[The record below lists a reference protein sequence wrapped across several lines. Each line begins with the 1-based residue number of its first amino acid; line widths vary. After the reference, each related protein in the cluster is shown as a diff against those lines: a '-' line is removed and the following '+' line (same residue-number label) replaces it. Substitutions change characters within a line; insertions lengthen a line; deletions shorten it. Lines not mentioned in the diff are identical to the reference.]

1 MKITEFKKLI
11 REEVRKV
18 IKEEITTSSNPS
30 EIKDYLDDRVEGIYV
45 LDGGLKS
52 NGTSDV
58 NSLKKGKPLF
68 YTSNIRTNTT
78 ELINGIEGR
87 YPKYKGKSMTI
98 VYIDK
103 DGNTEVS
110 TS

>member
-1 MKITEFKKLI
+1 MKISEFRKLI

-18 IKEEITTSSNPS
+18 LKEAEETNPS
-30 EIKDYLDDRVEGIYV
+30 KIKTYLDDRVEGIYF

-52 NGTSDV
+52 DGTSDV
-58 NSLKKGKPLF
+58 DSLKKGKPLF
-68 YTSNIRTNTT
+68 YTSNIRTNAT
-78 ELINGIEGR
+78 ELINGVESR

-98 VYIDK
+98 VTIDK

-110 TS
+110 ES

>member
-1 MKITEFKKLI
+1 MKASEFRKLI

-18 IKEEITTSSNPS
+18 LKEATKTSSNPI
-30 EIKDYLDDRVEGIYV
+30 EIKKYLNDRVEGIYF

-52 NGTSDV
+52 DGTSDV
-58 NSLKKGKPLF
+58 DSLKKGKPLF
-68 YTSNIRTNTT
+68 YTSNIRTNATK
-78 ELINGIEGR
+78 LINGVEKK

-98 VYIDK
+98 VTIDE

-110 TS
+110 ES

>member
-1 MKITEFKKLI
+1 MKITEFRKLI

-18 IKEEITTSSNPS
+18 LKEAEETSSNPS
-30 EIKDYLDDRVEGIYV
+30 KIKTYLDDRAEGIYV

-52 NGTSDV
+52 DGTSDV
-58 NSLKKGKPLF
+58 YSLKKGKPLF
-68 YTSNIRTNTT
+68 YTSNIITNET
-78 ELINGIEGR
+78 ELIKGVEGR

-98 VYIDK
+98 IHIDK
-103 DGNTEVS
+103 GGNTEVS